1 MKVHKQCEKVTEK
14 LLDTFC
20 VLLLRKKS
28 MLSSQEKPI
37 DSLEHFDLNCSVLV
51 PAVRSMIIV

>member
-1 MKVHKQCEKVTEK
+1 M
-14 LLDTFC
+14 FC
-20 VLLLRKKS
+20 CSEKKS

-51 PAVRSMIIV
+51 PAVRSVIIVRRTLVKVN